1 MTKEEILGLGLQ
13 EKENY
18 TFDDFREIIAVL
30 RDPEN
35 GCPWDRV
42 QTHDSLRGCFQDEV
56 NEVYGGMDQLDE
68 TGDASNLCEELG
80 DVLMHIVLQARI
92 AEQEGLFTMDDVI
105 SGISR
110 KMIRRHP
117 HVFSEK
123 SASTPED
130 VLKSWD
136 EIKAEEKAEK
146 ASGKPLKNRGKQA
159 FEGQNP

>member
-117 HVFSEK
+117 HEQGRLFRQRHFRG
-123 SASTPED
+123 AFLYRCGIRRRTDPQ
-130 VLKSWD
+130 
-136 EIKAEEKAEK
+136 I
-146 ASGKPLKNRGKQA
+146 PLQA
-159 FEGQNP
+159 

>member
-1 MTKEEILGLGLQ
+1 
-13 EKENY
+13 
-18 TFDDFREIIAVL
+18 
-30 RDPEN
+30 
-35 GCPWDRV
+35 
-42 QTHDSLRGCFQDEV
+42 
-56 NEVYGGMDQLDE
+56 
-68 TGDASNLCEELG
+68 
-80 DVLMHIVLQARI
+80 
-92 AEQEGLFTMDDVI
+92 
-105 SGISR
+105 
-110 KMIRRHP
+110 MIRRHP